1 MSFHLNGTS
10 SPFSNEV
17 EGEVISLKPIGCM
30 RKLPIERIFEFYNVY
45 SPPPPLSHAGK
56 YQNGYKIEEQK
67 NKNIVNLEKWLAW
80 NQHLARENNL
90 GVSTRT

>member
-17 EGEVISLKPIGCM
+17 EGEVISLRPIGCM
-30 RKLPIERIFEFYNVY
+30 LKLPIERISEFYNVY
-45 SPPPPLSHAGK
+45 SPPSHAGK

-80 NQHLARENNL
+80 SQHL
-90 GVSTRT
+90 GGRTT